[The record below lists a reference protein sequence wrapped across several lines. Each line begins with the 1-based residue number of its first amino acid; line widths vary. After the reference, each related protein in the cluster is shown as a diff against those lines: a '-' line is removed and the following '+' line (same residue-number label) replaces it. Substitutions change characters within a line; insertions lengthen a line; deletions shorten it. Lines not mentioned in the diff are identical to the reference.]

1 MLNKIIEFSAPEDYV
16 NDEIQKDTFPTPVK
30 LNIPDWYKKLKHV
43 LGEGTAKG
51 CMPFLDTLTTGYILK
66 APQDLRILHGQEIE
80 KEGRIQKSSKQEAS
94 INNAG
99 LPININYKDRNEIQ
113 YPNQVTGW
121 PDLKNKNQ
129 GGVIHKIMNP
139 WVIKTPPGYSC
150 LLLPVLN
157 NNPEKFEA
165 VPGIVDTDTYNQEIN
180 FPILLSG
187 FEKPP
192 IDFIIKRGTPYV
204 QIIPFKRESWR
215 MKIKKINPDKSLWRT
230 FLYHTKLFNIYKT
243 FYWKKKDYK

>member
-1 MLNKIIEFSAPEDYV
+1 MLNKIIEFSAPKHYV
-16 NDEIQKDTFPTPVK
+16 DDEVQKDTFPVPVK
-30 LNIPDWYKKLKHV
+30 LNIPDWYKKLKHAM
-43 LGEGTAKG
+43 GEGTAKG

-66 APQDLRILHGQEIE
+66 APQDLRIFHGQEIE

-99 LPININYKDRNEIQ
+99 LPININYKDRNDVQ

-150 LLLPVLN
+150 LFLPVLN

-187 FEKPP
+187 FEKTP
-192 IDFIIKRGTPYV
+192 IDFVIKRGTPYV

-215 MKIKKINPDKSLWRT
+215 MKIKEINPEKSHWRT